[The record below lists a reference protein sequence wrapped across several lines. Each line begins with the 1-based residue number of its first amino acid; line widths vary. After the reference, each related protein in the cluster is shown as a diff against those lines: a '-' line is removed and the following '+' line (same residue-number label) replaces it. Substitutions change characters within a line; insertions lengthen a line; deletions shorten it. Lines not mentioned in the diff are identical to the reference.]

1 MTKENELL
9 KELKNQQVSEHFE
22 ESSETN
28 TLTKKTISLQKA
40 ILGGVFLILA
50 TVLVMGVVQWN
61 VGYTV
66 SKLIGAVP
74 KDTLSGS
81 EMYELLQQSQG
92 NQNRQIIWF
101 DRKRIHSD
109 AGFAKVDD
117 LFPAQYEVWQG
128 DKLIERW
135 HWQVEHDKKTEQY
148 GDYIFRCVA
157 NYDHESNYIGFTQY
171 QMRDY
176 PKGDASVESERL
188 TVLDSIKFK
197 LNITTGLVELAGPEM
212 KVTWVMGKLNS
223 TQKVVRGFPY
233 KEDNLNPVNLIK
245 TENDFAYITHLAKTF
260 GFLND
265 SILKPYEN
273 KIEFIQLTENLPI
286 KTKATWDN
294 FVVKM
299 ETEPKKTKAFIEN
312 AWSIE
317 IIKDVAAY

>member
-1 MTKENELL
+1 MSNETELL
-9 KELKNQQVSEHFE
+9 KELKNQQVIEHFE

-50 TVLVMGVVQWN
+50 TVIAMGMLQWN

-81 EMYELLQQSQG
+81 EMYELV
-92 NQNRQIIWF
+92 NQCHEQHNRQIIWF

-117 LFPAQYEVWQG
+117 RFPAQYEVWHG

-135 HWQVEHDKKTEQY
+135 HWRVEDDKRTEQF
-148 GDYIFRCVA
+148 GDFIFRCVA
-157 NYDHESNYIGFTQY
+157 NYDFSGKCVGFTQY

-188 TVLDSIKFK
+188 TVADSISFK
-197 LNITTGLVELAGPEM
+197 LIYNSGEVVLTGPNMSASY
-212 KVTWVMGKLNS
+212 VMGKLKN
-223 TQKVVRGFPY
+223 TRKLTNGFPHS
-233 KEDNLNPVNLIK
+233 EDKLHPIDLVKN
-245 TENDFAYITHLAKTF
+245 EHDFDYLVHLAKTF
-260 GFLND
+260 DFLNAA
-265 SILKPYEN
+265 IIKPYEARQ
-273 KIEFIQLTENLPI
+273 EFSILLKDAPEESKQ
-286 KTKATWDN
+286 AWHN
-294 FVVKM
+294 FVLKM
-299 ETEPKKTKAFIEN
+299 ENQPSETKAFIKS
-312 AWSIE
+312 AWE
-317 IIKDVAAY
+317 EKNKDITSN

>member
-50 TVLVMGVVQWN
+50 TVLIMGVVQWN

-157 NYDHESNYIGFTQY
+157 NYDHESNYVGFTQY

-176 PKGDASVESERL
+176 PTGDASVESERL

-197 LNITTGLVELAGPEM
+197 LNFSKIFRLPL
-212 KVTWVMGKLNS
+212 
-223 TQKVVRGFPY
+223 
-233 KEDNLNPVNLIK
+233 K
-245 TENDFAYITHLAKTF
+245 T
-260 GFLND
+260 
-265 SILKPYEN
+265 
-273 KIEFIQLTENLPI
+273 
-286 KTKATWDN
+286 
-294 FVVKM
+294 
-299 ETEPKKTKAFIEN
+299 
-312 AWSIE
+312 
-317 IIKDVAAY
+317 